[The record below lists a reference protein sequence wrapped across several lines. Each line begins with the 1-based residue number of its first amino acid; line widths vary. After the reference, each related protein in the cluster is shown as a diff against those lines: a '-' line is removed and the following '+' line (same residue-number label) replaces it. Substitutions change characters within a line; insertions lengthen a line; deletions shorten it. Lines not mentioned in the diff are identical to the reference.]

1 MVWSQCRL
9 NCDLCH
15 QNSNTALIYFEEK
28 VKTTTTVA
36 IAIAAIASALLAVLI
51 WPEGEDLAAASA
63 PIVPQTATTAV
74 VGSPVAAVDVI
85 LPSFDVVRISREGTG
100 VIAGR
105 AAPDAF
111 VEVKV
116 GDQIIGRVR
125 ANQAGE
131 WVLIFDA
138 PLEVGPQEL
147 SLVAHSTGMD
157 PVQSDN
163 IVVLAVPVRNDGS
176 TITTENGVIAVLTS
190 RYGGGV
196 SRVLQK
202 PGSYIGASILEVS
215 TLDFDERGKAIFSGV
230 ADSGV
235 DIRIYLDNEFIG
247 TVSVEASG
255 QWVFSPD
262 NMIYAGGH
270 VLRLDQMREGD
281 IVELRVEQPFDTTD
295 AMDMVMAESS
305 VVIMPGNNLW
315 HIARRVYGSGIL
327 YTQIFR
333 ANNEAIRDPNLIF
346 PGQKFIL
353 PRAEISLNRDI

>member
-1 MVWSQCRL
+1 M
-9 NCDLCH
+9 
-15 QNSNTALIYFEEK
+15 
-28 VKTTTTVA
+28 KTTTTVA
-36 IAIAAIASALLAVLI
+36 IAIAAIASALLVVLI
-51 WPEGEDLAAASA
+51 WPEGEDLAVAIAPATSQSPAS
-63 PIVPQTATTAV
+63 VGNTDQTVATHV
-74 VGSPVAAVDVI
+74 V

-105 AAPDAF
+105 AATDAF

-116 GDQIIGRVR
+116 GNQIIGRVR
-125 ANQAGE
+125 ANDAGE

-138 PLEVGPQEL
+138 PLAVGPQEL
-147 SLVAHSTGMD
+147 SLVAHSAGME

-163 IVVLAVPVRNDGS
+163 VVILAVPARTDDPTV
-176 TITTENGVIAVLTS
+176 TVENGVIAVLAS

-202 PGSYIGASILEVS
+202 PGSYIGESILEVS

-230 ADSGV
+230 ADPGV
-235 DIRIYLDNEFIG
+235 DVRIYLDNSFIG
-247 TVSVEASG
+247 AVSVETSG

-262 NMIYAGGH
+262 NMIYAGDH
-270 VLRLDQMREGD
+270 VLRLDQMSDGD
-281 IVELRVEQPFDTTD
+281 VVELRVEQPFDTTD

-327 YTQIFR
+327 YMQIFR
-333 ANNEAIRDPNLIF
+333 ANNESIRDPNLIF
-346 PGQKFIL
+346 PGQKFTL
-353 PRAEISLNRDI
+353 PRAEISMNGDL

>member
-1 MVWSQCRL
+1 
-9 NCDLCH
+9 
-15 QNSNTALIYFEEK
+15 

-36 IAIAAIASALLAVLI
+36 IAIAAIASAMLAFLF
-51 WPEGEDLAAASA
+51 WPEGDDLGAAGDPAVSES
-63 PIVPQTATTAV
+63 TAV
-74 VGSPVAAVDVI
+74 AVANPPAPVIEVI

-116 GDQIIGRVR
+116 DNQIIGRVR
-125 ANQAGE
+125 ANEAGE

-138 PLEVGPQEL
+138 PLDVGPLEL
-147 SLVAHSTGMD
+147 GLVAHSAGME

-163 IVVLAVPVRNDGS
+163 IVVLAVPERTVDPTS
-176 TITTENGVIAVLTS
+176 TEENGVIAVLTS

-202 PGSYIGASILEVS
+202 PGSYIGESILEVS

-230 ADSGV
+230 ADPGV
-235 DIRIYLDNEFIG
+235 DIRIYLDNNFIG
-247 TVSVEASG
+247 KVAVEATG
-255 QWVFSPD
+255 QWVFTPD
-262 NMIYAGGH
+262 SVIYAGKH
-270 VLRLDQMREGD
+270 TLRLDQIGD
-281 IVELRVEQPFDTTD
+281 GDAVELRVEQPFDTTD
-295 AMDMVMAESS
+295 ALDMVMAESS

-333 ANNEAIRDPNLIF
+333 ANNESIRDPNLIF
-346 PGQKFIL
+346 PGQKFAL
-353 PRAEISLNRDI
+353 PRATISLSDQI